1 MYKQVKELFS
11 LLTEN
16 QRKRFYRLQ
25 VLVIVMSF
33 FELIGIASIAPF
45 MALVGDI
52 DLIETNSSLNKIYQI
67 SGVENS
73 YNFLFLTGLMV
84 LFTLTLSTVVSMLTI
99 WRLALFSVQTG
110 TEIADRLY
118 KHYMN
123 QSWLFHA
130 NNSSAQLTKQIST
143 EAVRIT
149 DGVIQP
155 LMSMN
160 SKIILA
166 IFISVGV
173 FLFNPIPALVGV
185 TLFVSAYIIL
195 YKFVQLRLK
204 DNGSLISHIA
214 TERFRLMNEGFG
226 GIKDVL
232 LLGRNHDFI
241 SRFKSSGVRFSYAQ
255 GTNTALSLVPRYFM
269 ELLAFGSMITIILIL
284 IKTSDGN
291 LGIILPV
298 LSIYALAGFKLLP
311 ALQQIYSNLT
321 ALRGNIA
328 AFESIKL
335 DMLESRI
342 NSKSQTT
349 LSSVS
354 SDQLLIVSE
363 SIQLKNVTFTYL
375 GKHEP
380 SLKDLSLKI
389 TANQVIGI
397 VGPSGSGKSTIIDVL
412 LGLVLPQKG
421 ELLIDDILVDD
432 SNRRAWQNTI
442 GFVPQSIF
450 LSEGSIAENV
460 AFGITACDIDRN
472 QVFQAL
478 KLSHLE
484 GLVDSLEYG
493 IDTKVGERGVQLSGG
508 QRQRIGIARALYH
521 KASVLVFDE
530 ATSALDGI
538 TEKLIMEAIHDF
550 SGKKTIIMIAHRLKT
565 VEKCDI
571 IFYVDKGRVLDKGT
585 YQDLLNSNSD
595 FRDMALHA

>member
-11 LLTEN
+11 LLTEK

-33 FELIGIASIAPF
+33 FELVGIASIGPF
-45 MALVGDI
+45 MAIVGDI
-52 DLIETNSSLNKIYQI
+52 DLIETNSVLNKVYQI
-67 SGVENS
+67 SGVEDS
-73 YNFLFLTGLMV
+73 YNFLFFTGLMV
-84 LFTLTLSTVVSMLTI
+84 LVTLTFATVVSMLTI
-99 WRLALFSVQTG
+99 WRLSLFSVQTG

-118 KHYMN
+118 NHYMN
-123 QSWLFHA
+123 QNWLFHA

-149 DGVIQP
+149 NGVIQP
-155 LMSMN
+155 LMFIN
-160 SKIILA
+160 SKIILS
-166 IFISVGV
+166 IFISVGI

-185 TLFVSAYIIL
+185 TLFVGAYFIL
-195 YKFVQLRLK
+195 YKFVKLRLQN
-204 DNGSLISHIA
+204 NGSLISQVA

-241 SRFKSSGVRFSYAQ
+241 SRFKSSGVIFSYAQ

-311 ALQQIYSNLT
+311 ALQQIYSSLT
-321 ALRGNIA
+321 AVRGNIA
-328 AFESIKL
+328 AFESIKF
-335 DMLESRI
+335 DMHESRV
-342 NSKSQTT
+342 NSKYQITSG
-349 LSSVS
+349 SVS
-354 SDQLLIVSE
+354 SDQLLAVSKNIVLNK
-363 SIQLKNVTFTYL
+363 ITFTYP
-375 GKHEP
+375 GKDKP

-389 TANQVIGI
+389 TANQVVGI
-397 VGPSGSGKSTIIDVL
+397 VGPSGSGKSTTIDII
-412 LGLVLPQKG
+412 LGLVLPQEG
-421 ELLIDDILVDD
+421 ELLLDDILVDD

-460 AFGITACDIDRN
+460 AFGVAESEIDRN

-484 GLVDSLEYG
+484 DLVDNLEYG

-571 IFYVDKGRVLDKGT
+571 IFYVDKGRVVDKGT
-585 YQDLLNSNSD
+585 YQELLNSNSD

>member
-1 MYKQVKELFS
+1 MYKQVKELFF
-11 LLTEN
+11 LLTEE

-33 FELIGIASIAPF
+33 FELIGIASIGPF

-67 SGVENS
+67 SGVES
-73 YNFLFLTGLMV
+73 PYNFLFFTGLMV
-84 LFTLTLSTVVSMLTI
+84 LITLTLATVVSMLTI
-99 WRLALFSVQTG
+99 WRLSLFSVQTG

-118 KHYMN
+118 NHYMN

-149 DGVIQP
+149 NGVIQP
-155 LMSMN
+155 LMFIN
-160 SKIILA
+160 SKIILS
-166 IFISVGV
+166 IFISLGV

-195 YKFVQLRLK
+195 YKFVKLRLQ
-204 DNGSLISHIA
+204 DNGSLISQVA

-241 SRFKSSGVRFSYAQ
+241 RRFKSSGVRFSYAQ

-354 SDQLLIVSE
+354 SDQLLVVSE
-363 SIQLKNVTFTYL
+363 SIQLKNVTFTYP

-389 TANQVIGI
+389 TANQVVGI
-397 VGPSGSGKSTIIDVL
+397 VGPSGSGKSTTIDVL

-421 ELLIDDILVDD
+421 ELLIDDILVDN

-460 AFGITACDIDRN
+460 AFGIAASDIDRN

-521 KASVLVFDE
+521 KASVLIFDE

-571 IFYVDKGRVLDKGT
+571 IFYIDKGRVIDKGT
-585 YQDLLNSNSD
+585 YQDLLKSNPD
-595 FRDMALHA
+595 FRNMTLHA